1 LTPAPGTYSTPQTIT
16 INTPTPGDTVRYT
29 TDGSLPTT
37 ARGATYG
44 GPITLAGTTTLKVMA
59 YKTGMASS
67 AITVGTYV
75 ITAPAIDAKFTVAA
89 TNITESAHT
98 GSSNTKEKTVDG
110 LLATQWQSTSLIRYS
125 PDSSWTKA
133 SVSGAYN
140 NDTHTSTTADT
151 FFQAWLVNGT
161 QIAWYGATGPSGGI
175 AAVSIDGGTE
185 TNVDTYAATATQN
198 QLLYTSPV
206 LAKAGHVLKVRVTA
220 TKNAASSGYAIVA
233 DRFVTNATTFNDDQN
248 QQWIRYDLGSN
259 QRIGSLRLGFANAA
273 ASTYRFEI
281 QTSADDVNYTS
292 LVDGRVADEP
302 TWFLSSRDTA
312 LQTYD
317 LTDLEPVRYLRLVG
331 HGNDNGN
338 KNLQPNNAYSE
349 VEIWGAAVGSANPR
363 GIYQAET
370 ATLSGPTVKT
380 NQTGYTGTGFVAYT
394 NNTGDYIEWTVNN
407 PVAGSHGLT
416 FRYQMGGTPRSLGIS
431 VNGSLVVPALTF
443 NGTGAPG
450 VWVDRAT
457 VVTLPAGTVTIRAAT
472 TGTNGPNVDSLRI
485 D

>member
-1 LTPAPGTYSTPQTIT
+1 
-16 INTPTPGDTVRYT
+16 
-29 TDGSLPTT
+29 
-37 ARGATYG
+37 
-44 GPITLAGTTTLKVMA
+44 
-59 YKTGMASS
+59 
-67 AITVGTYV
+67 
-75 ITAPAIDAKFTVAA
+75 
-89 TNITESAHT
+89 
-98 GSSNTKEKTVDG
+98 
-110 LLATQWQSTSLIRYS
+110 
-125 PDSSWTKA
+125 
-133 SVSGAYN
+133 
-140 NDTHTSTTADT
+140 
-151 FFQAWLVNGT
+151 
-161 QIAWYGATGPSGGI
+161 
-175 AAVSIDGGTE
+175 
-185 TNVDTYAATATQN
+185 
-198 QLLYTSPV
+198 

-370 ATLSGPTVKT
+370 ATLSGPTVKA
-380 NQTGYTGTGFVAYT
+380 NQTGYTGTGFVTYT

-407 PVAGSHGLT
+407 PIAGSHGLT

-472 TGTNGPNVDSLRI
+472 TGTNGPNIDSLRI